1 MGSLRAAH
9 AGSISQTFRIFHTFP
24 AQCASAPDRFR
35 KARPALAK
43 ANSTQNRGRKRRSQR
58 RPGACQT
65 QKLRCLQ
72 HGSEECP
79 APHQPSSPPSHHEA
93 EEAFAFAG
101 AKRDPTFFR
110 DDSGPAESP
119 VTPWFVL
126 WISTKIAPALYHARS
141 FSSPPSWREPC
152 GPVAASARRTFLQ
165 NSSFSLVL
173 P

>member
-24 AQCASAPDRFR
+24 ARFAS
-35 KARPALAK
+35 
-43 ANSTQNRGRKRRSQR
+43 G
-58 RPGACQT
+58 PGACQMR
-65 QKLRCLQ
+65 KPRCLQ
-72 HGSEECP
+72 RGSEECP
-79 APHQPSSPPSHHEA
+79 APHQPSNPPSHHEA
-93 EEAFAFAG
+93 GEAFAFAG

-141 FSSPPSWREPC
+141 FSNPPSWREPC